1 MRTVSNLLHTMTSY
15 FDIPFAMTVITNINR
30 FLLSSGDIPAN
41 KRMMNVQMIA
51 SAVKRIGVEKF
62 EAAVHDWIIEEAA
75 LIMELKVN
83 DTENYEILGNLYGL
97 LWYINDAKDMG
108 KVEKEKSD
116 KLIRKVK
123 ERFLRDR
130 AYSWIKV

>member
-15 FDIPFAMTVITNINR
+15 FEVPKAMSVITNINR
-30 FLLSSGDIPAN
+30 FLISSGDIPAN

-62 EAAVHDWIIEEAA
+62 DAAVHDWIIEEAT

-83 DTENYEILGNLYGL
+83 DSENYEILGNLYGL
-97 LWYINDAKDMG
+97 LWYINDARDMG
-108 KVEKEKSD
+108 KVD
-116 KLIRKVK
+116 KQKT
-123 ERFLRDR
+123 E
-130 AYSWIKV
+130 